1 MTMKKAN
8 IVTAL
13 ASMIFSSVIG
23 FFAVKMPAGS
33 QGVPGPGVFPLL
45 VCAMMFLSG
54 AVVLAGAVRDKA
66 AEQMELIPEEARSRV
81 LLLMAALVI
90 YVGAVF
96 LLGYLTASVLFIT
109 AVIRWI
115 GKYSWIRCLAAGA
128 GIALA
133 VYLVFTQVLNVPLY
147 FGLLM

>member
-1 MTMKKAN
+1 MKKAN

-13 ASMIFSSVIG
+13 VSMIFSAVIG
-23 FFAVKMPAGS
+23 FFAVKMPAGT

-45 VCAMMFLSG
+45 VCIMMFLSG
-54 AVVLAGAVRDKA
+54 GVVLAGAVKDKA
-66 AEQMELIPEEARSRV
+66 AEQMELIPEEARGRV

-109 AVIRWI
+109 AVVRWI
-115 GKYSWIRCLAAGA
+115 GKYSWLRCLVVGA
-128 GIALA
+128 SIALV